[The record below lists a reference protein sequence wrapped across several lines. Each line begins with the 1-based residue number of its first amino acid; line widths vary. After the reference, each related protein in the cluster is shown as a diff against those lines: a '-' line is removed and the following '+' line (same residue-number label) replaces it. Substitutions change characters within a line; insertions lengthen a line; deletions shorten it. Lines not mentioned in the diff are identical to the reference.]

1 MDGKT
6 SKKKICL
13 EISEGLYKNLQLEI
27 VKKFGQTH
35 GHIGESLEE
44 GIKLW
49 IKEQQSSNTY
59 EEEDPIVN

>member
-1 MDGKT
+1 M
-6 SKKKICL
+6 
-13 EISEGLYKNLQLEI
+13 
-27 VKKFGQTH
+27 KKFGQTH